1 MDDTLDTRALEHQLA
16 LVKKDM
22 EIMKADLSA
31 TLEGFRTDMA
41 TFREDAEKREKEA
54 VQREKENQR
63 WMIGLFIATI
73 VILGILIRWPTPP
86 V

>member
-1 MDDTLDTRALEHQLA
+1 MDNTPDTRALEHQLA

-31 TLEGFRTDMA
+31 TLEGFRTD
-41 TFREDAEKREKEA
+41 AEKRENQA

-63 WMIGLFIATI
+63 WMIGLFIATV
-73 VILGILIRWPTPP
+73 VILGIIIRWPTPP

>member
-1 MDDTLDTRALEHQLA
+1 MDKMPDVRELGQQLT

-31 TLEGFRTDMA
+31 TLEGFRTD
-41 TFREDAEKREKEA
+41 AERRDKEA
-54 VQREKENQR
+54 IQRDKANIQ
-63 WMIGLFIATI
+63 WIAGLVLGTAILIIA
-73 VILGILIRWPTPP
+73 VLGLLIRWPASP

>member
-1 MDDTLDTRALEHQLA
+1 MDGAPDTRELEKQLA

-31 TLEGFRTDMA
+31 TLEGFRTD
-41 TFREDAEKREKEA
+41 AEKREKEA

-63 WMIGLFIATI
+63 WMIGLVLACTAI
-73 VILGILIRWPTPP
+73 VVGAVALL
-86 V
+86 

>member
-1 MDDTLDTRALEHQLA
+1 MPDVRELGQQLT

-31 TLEGFRTDMA
+31 TLEGFRTD
-41 TFREDAEKREKEA
+41 AERRDKEA
-54 VQREKENQR
+54 IQRDKANIQ
-63 WMIGLFIATI
+63 WIAGLVLGTAILIIA
-73 VILGILIRWPTPP
+73 VLGLLIRWPASP

>member
-1 MDDTLDTRALEHQLA
+1 MDNTPDTRALEHQLA

-31 TLEGFRTDMA
+31 TLEGFRTD
-41 TFREDAEKREKEA
+41 AEKREKQA

>member
-1 MDDTLDTRALEHQLA
+1 MNDTPDTRELEKQPA

-31 TLEGFRTDMA
+31 TLEGFRTD
-41 TFREDAEKREKEA
+41 AEKREKEAVQREKEA

-73 VILGILIRWPTPP
+73 VILGILIRWPAPS

>member
-1 MDDTLDTRALEHQLA
+1 MMDKMPDVRELGQQLT

-31 TLEGFRTDMA
+31 TLEGFRTD
-41 TFREDAEKREKEA
+41 AERRDKEA
-54 VQREKENQR
+54 IQRDKANIQ
-63 WMIGLFIATI
+63 WIAGLVLGTAILIIA
-73 VILGILIRWPTPP
+73 VLGLLIRWPASP

>member
-1 MDDTLDTRALEHQLA
+1 MNDTPDTRELEKQLA

-31 TLEGFRTDMA
+31 TLEGFRTD
-41 TFREDAEKREKEA
+41 AEKREKEAVQREKEA

-73 VILGILIRWPTPP
+73 VILGILIRWPAPS

>member
-1 MDDTLDTRALEHQLA
+1 MDNTPDTRALEHQLA

-31 TLEGFRTDMA
+31 TLEGFRTD
-41 TFREDAEKREKEA
+41 AEKREKQA

-63 WMIGLFIATI
+63 WMIGLFIATV
-73 VILGILIRWPTPP
+73 VILGIIIRWPTPP

>member
-1 MDDTLDTRALEHQLA
+1 MMDKMPDVRELGQQLT

-31 TLEGFRTDMA
+31 TLEGFRTD
-41 TFREDAEKREKEA
+41 AERRDKEA
-54 VQREKENQR
+54 IQRDKANIQ
-63 WMIGLFIATI
+63 WIAGLVLGTAILIIA
-73 VILGILIRWPTPP
+73 VLGLLIRWPASS

>member
-1 MDDTLDTRALEHQLA
+1 MNDTPDTRELEKQPA

-31 TLEGFRTDMA
+31 TLEGFRT
-41 TFREDAEKREKEA
+41 DAEKREKEA

-73 VILGILIRWPTPP
+73 VILGILIRWPAPS

>member
-1 MDDTLDTRALEHQLA
+1 MDNTPDTRALEHQLA

-31 TLEGFRTDMA
+31 TLEGFRTD
-41 TFREDAEKREKEA
+41 AEKREKQA

-63 WMIGLFIATI
+63 WMIGLFIETV
-73 VILGILIRWPTPP
+73 VILGIIIRWPTPP

>member
-1 MDDTLDTRALEHQLA
+1 MDNTPDTRALEHQLA

-22 EIMKADLSA
+22 EIMKADFSA
-31 TLEGFRTDMA
+31 TLEGFRTD
-41 TFREDAEKREKEA
+41 AEKRENQA

-63 WMIGLFIATI
+63 WMIGLFIATV
-73 VILGILIRWPTPP
+73 VILGIIIRWPTPP